1 MERFIEFLGDC
12 FFKAIIKFENFF
24 EEKVTKNDTTMIAF
38 LMIPIMLMAII
49 LISIN
54 DFIPNNS
61 KSVFITFYPLIGLV
75 ILLITAGYYNGVRK
89 RKILGYSFKMINV
102 NFSHIDL
109 RTLGFN
115 ESDKYNFKLLF
126 RNRKVKNKINNTNL
140 VKNKSAASYSFLF
153 SLFHVLHRDG
163 LKDLDTIDRQN
174 FFKMLENSFTMNG
187 VPINPGTLESSYSKW
202 NSRLKNDENTLKDLT
217 LIRTVFNIQ

>member
-1 MERFIEFLGDC
+1 MEKLIELLGDC
-12 FFKAIIKFENFF
+12 FLIVIVRYETLF

-38 LMIPIMLMAII
+38 LMIPIMLMIII

-61 KSVFITFYPLIGLV
+61 KSVFITFYPLIGL
-75 ILLITAGYYNGVRK
+75 ILLLITAGYYNGFRK
-89 RKILGYSFKMINV
+89 RKAQGYNFKMINL

-109 RTLGFN
+109 KALGFN
-115 ESDKYNFKLLF
+115 ESDNYNFKLLYK
-126 RNRKVKNKINNTNL
+126 NHKVENKINNTIL

-153 SLFHVLHRDG
+153 SLFHVLCRDG
-163 LKDLDTIDRQN
+163 IKDLNTFDRQN
-174 FFKMLENSFTMNG
+174 FFKMLEDSFTMNG
-187 VPINPGTLESSYSKW
+187 VPINPDTLESSYSKW